1 MVTAFAMIGT
11 IAAIGWA
18 IALLD
23 CLARRHERQSKHRR
37 TA

>member
-11 IAAIGWA
+11 IAAAGCVL
-18 IALLD
+18 ALLD
-23 CLARRHERQSKHRR
+23 WLARRHERQSKHRR

>member
-11 IAAIGWA
+11 IAAIGWVV
-18 IALLD
+18 ALLD
-23 CLARRHERQSKHRR
+23 WLARRDDRQSKHRR